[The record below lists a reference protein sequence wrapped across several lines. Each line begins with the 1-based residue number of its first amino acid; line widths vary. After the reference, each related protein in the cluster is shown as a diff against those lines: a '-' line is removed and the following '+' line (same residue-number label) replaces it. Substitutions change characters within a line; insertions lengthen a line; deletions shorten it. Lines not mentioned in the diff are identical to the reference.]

1 MGWQAG
7 NYERLVVQDQIKKD
21 INSAPVVVYSLQVSP
36 FAMMAKRLLAQ
47 NVDSFKVIELGPTF
61 LPGVLSTEAAAIRAE
76 LTEMVGQSSLPH
88 IFVQGKSIRG
98 LIDGAPGLV
107 PLVKSGELQQLLR
120 SPKSS

>member
-36 FAMMAKRLLAQ
+36 FAMMAKHLLAQ

-61 LPGVLSTEAAAIRAE
+61 LPGVLSAEAAAIRAE
-76 LTEMVGQSSLPH
+76 LSEITGQSSLPH
-88 IFVQGKSIRG
+88 IFIQGKSIGG

-107 PLVKSGELQQLLR
+107 PLLKAGELQHLLKMPR
-120 SPKSS
+120 SS